1 MSSSLSTNPAASRSA
16 NGLLAAEMS
25 AVYVDGIG
33 LWAPRLPG
41 WEAARAIL
49 RGEAEAPSG
58 LAPRPA
64 PALLAPTERR
74 RAPDSVAVA
83 LDVAASACA
92 AARCEPRSVPSV
104 FASTYGDPAVSDAVC
119 EQLARAPLD
128 TSPTKFH
135 HSVHNAAAGYWAI
148 ATGCLQPY
156 ISLTAHRH
164 TFGTGLVTAVLHALS
179 ERARVLFVAY
189 DIEARGPLGTMARS
203 RGMLGAALVLA
214 TQPTP
219 QSLARLALRLAHAD
233 GHTTPARPRNS
244 ALVEGNA
251 MASALAL
258 FEALAD
264 AAPRQLSLTL
274 ARSLTL
280 QVTLEPST

>member
-1 MSSSLSTNPAASRSA
+1 
-16 NGLLAAEMS
+16 MS
-25 AVYVDGIG
+25 APRGMQDSSVYVDGIG

-41 WEAARAIL
+41 WEAARSIL
-49 RGEAEAPSG
+49 RGEAEAPSAP
-58 LAPRPA
+58 APRPA

-83 LDVAASACA
+83 LDVAAAACT

-104 FASTYGDPAVSDAVC
+104 FASTYGDLAVTDSVC

-135 HSVHNAAAGYWAI
+135 NSVHNAAAGYWAI

-156 ISLTAHRH
+156 SSIAAQRH
-164 TFGTGLVTAVLHALS
+164 TFGAGLVAAVLSVLS
-179 ERARVLFVAY
+179 DSARVLYVAY
-189 DIEARGPLGTMARS
+189 DIEARGPFATMARS

-214 TQPTP
+214 PQATA
-219 QSLARLALRLAHAD
+219 QSLARLALTVEEAEGQA
-233 GHTTPARPRNS
+233 TPARPRNA

-251 MASALAL
+251 MASCLAL
-258 FEALAD
+258 FEALAE
-264 AAPRQLSLTL
+264 AVPRRLALTLGQSLTL
-274 ARSLTL
+274 RVALDYAST
-280 QVTLEPST
+280 PSGMT

>member
-1 MSSSLSTNPAASRSA
+1 MTS
-16 NGLLAAEMS
+16 
-25 AVYVDGIG
+25 VYVDGIG

-49 RGEAEAPSG
+49 RGEAQIPSG
-58 LAPRPA
+58 PAPRPA

-83 LDVAASACA
+83 LEVAASACA

-104 FASTYGDPAVSDAVC
+104 FASAYGDPAVSDAVC
-119 EQLARAPLD
+119 EQLVRAPLD

-135 HSVHNAAAGYWAI
+135 NSVHNAAAGYWAI

-156 ISLTAHRH
+156 VSLSAHRH
-164 TFGTGLVTAVLHALS
+164 TFGTGLVTAVLHVLS
-179 ERARVLFVAY
+179 EGARVLFVAY
-189 DIEARGPLGTMARS
+189 DIEARGPLGTMAQS
-203 RGMLGAALVLA
+203 RGMLGAALVLVPQA
-214 TQPTP
+214 TP
-219 QSLARLALRLAHAD
+219 QSLARLALRVEEAERQA
-233 GHTTPARPRNS
+233 TPARSRNL

-251 MASALAL
+251 MASCLAL

-264 AAPRQLSLTL
+264 AIPRQLSLTL
-274 ARSLTL
+274 ARNLTL
-280 QVTLEPST
+280 HVTVEPPAPVRATPGAGARLLGATG